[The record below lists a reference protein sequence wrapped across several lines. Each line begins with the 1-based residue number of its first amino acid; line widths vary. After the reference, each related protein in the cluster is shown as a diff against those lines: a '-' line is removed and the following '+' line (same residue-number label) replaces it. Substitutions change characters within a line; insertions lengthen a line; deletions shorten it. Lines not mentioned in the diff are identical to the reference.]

1 MLVDKVRSF
10 VLEEERGVSGNYP
23 GSVIIY
29 MYVLGFFHSCGCSH
43 YICYKR
49 ERSCAHAHIYIH
61 IHIYTN
67 IIAHY
72 QTAIIKIYLPCYAQ
86 QLDNLEG
93 CAHLL
98 DQDLI
103 AAYMCFI
110 LTIEFC

>member
-1 MLVDKVRSF
+1 MDAVIAF
-10 VLEEERGVSGNYP
+10 VINVMKLRARTY
-23 GSVIIY
+23 
-29 MYVLGFFHSCGCSH
+29 
-43 YICYKR
+43 
-49 ERSCAHAHIYIH
+49 
-61 IHIYTN
+61 IYTYTYNN

-93 CAHLL
+93 CVHLL